1 VKRDRFRAEAAA
13 VDYHDIILSLQSALA
28 RQYFA
33 YRAADTELTLLR
45 TIHQRETEKLKLVEA
60 RVTFGQAV
68 KSDLARAT
76 IALQETGVA
85 VEGAERNS
93 GKMLHAIAVLTGSL
107 PSELGRLTDSRIEL
121 APADIPAGLPSELLG
136 QRPDLISA
144 DRKLRAAATQVGVRR
159 ADFLPKITLL
169 GSGGIASLK
178 AGSLFDA
185 DSVFFD
191 IGPQIDIPIFQGSV
205 SRSAIAQARAQ
216 FREAA
221 ANYRSTFLTAVRE
234 VDDALLDAK
243 SYAREIAQQRAAT
256 ASALE
261 AADAAKDRHET
272 GIGSYADYLNAE
284 QTRLRSV
291 IRENAVTSEQR
302 LASIRLI
309 QALGGSWEN

>member
-1 VKRDRFRAEAAA
+1 MIVHRRR
-13 VDYHDIILSLQSALA
+13 LG
-28 RQYFA
+28 
-33 YRAADTELTLLR
+33 TELTLLR
-45 TIHQRETEKLKLVEA
+45 TIHQRETEKLKLVKA

-107 PSELGRLTDSRIEL
+107 PSELGRLTDSRSEL

-261 AADAAKDRHET
+261 AADAAKDRHAT